1 MEEEIFNN
9 YKLAG
14 KIIAEVFA
22 DVIRAKIVKPG
33 SKIIE
38 IIDYIEN
45 KIQEKGGSL
54 AFPLN
59 LDINEVAA
67 HYTSPINDESII
79 PEPEDNALLVK
90 LDGGVSIDGYLS
102 DHAITI
108 NLGGEKYDKFYDA
121 AHSALMKAIALVKP
135 GVRINELGETIQK
148 EIKSFNLKPI
158 SNLSGHQLTQF
169 NLHAGATVPNI
180 KTDLKFSEK
189 FEEGDVFAIEPF
201 STDGSGYVQNK
212 KQVTIYSLKRSKLK
226 NAPAKINQSL
236 STIYQTTKSLP
247 FSPRWFTIPEGIFK
261 RLLSLNAM
269 RGYPVLVD
277 SRNGAVAQAEH
288 TIIVTKDGVEITTI
302 KN

>member
-1 MEEEIFNN
+1 MEEEIFSK

-14 KIIAEVFA
+14 KIIAEVFE
-22 DVIRAKIVKPG
+22 DVKSSKMIKPG
-33 SKIIE
+33 VKIID
-38 IIDYIEN
+38 IVDNIE
-45 KIQEKGGSL
+45 KRIQDKGGSL

-59 LDINEVAA
+59 LDINEIAA

-79 PEPEDNALLVK
+79 PEPEDNPLLVK

-108 NLGGEKYDKFYDA
+108 NLSGEKYDKFYEA

-135 GVRINELGETIQK
+135 GVKINELGETIQK

-158 SNLSGHQLTQF
+158 SNLSGHQLTQY

-189 FEEGDVFAIEPF
+189 FEEGDVFSIEPF
-201 STDGSGYVQNK
+201 STDGSGYVQNR
-212 KQVTIYSLKRSKLK
+212 KQVTIYSLKRSKVK

-236 STIYQTTKSLP
+236 SKIYQKTKSLP
-247 FSPRWFTIPEGIFK
+247 FSPRWFDIPSAILQ
-261 RLLSLNAM
+261 RLLSLNVM

-277 SRNGAVAQAEH
+277 SRKGAVAQAEH
-288 TIIVTKDGVEITTI
+288 TIIVTKDGAEITTI
-302 KN
+302 KD